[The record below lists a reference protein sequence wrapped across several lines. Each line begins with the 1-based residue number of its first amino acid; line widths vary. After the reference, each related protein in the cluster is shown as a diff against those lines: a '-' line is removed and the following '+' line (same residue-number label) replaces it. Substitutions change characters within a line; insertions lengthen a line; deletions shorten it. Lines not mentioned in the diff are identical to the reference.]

1 MEVDEELSVQ
11 FARHVRVC
19 MLSLPTV
26 LPIQQYKREPT
37 KMDSGVTGHSKPR
50 KGYAKPKEPTQ
61 NQRKA

>member
-26 LPIQQYKREPT
+26 LPIQEYKRETT
-37 KMDSGVTGHSKPR
+37 KMDSGVTGHSKPW
-50 KGYAKPKEPTQ
+50 KGYAKLKKPTQ
-61 NQRKA
+61 NRRKP